1 MKLEWIKIRAGER
14 DGRASEVVR
23 MIFVSFGISL
33 SCLHVL
39 HLRLFTTFLRFK
51 LQSLFGRC
59 CVFIFLTVVQLFYTH
74 IVDVISIFSFFLLSL
89 LFTHH
94 HHHPH
99 SITYRGRIKWTTQRG
114 VCVLFAEWCSLR
126 WNGFARKNS
135 DKEMKNDQFCTH
147 KTLVGFESVRFN
159 ENFSG
164 LNYPPLSIQS
174 STVITIVD
182 GLRTSEQDH

>member
-1 MKLEWIKIRAGER
+1 MCLFFSRLSNYFTHI
-14 DGRASEVVR
+14 SST
-23 MIFVSFGISL
+23 SF
-33 SCLHVL
+33 
-39 HLRLFTTFLRFK
+39 
-51 LQSLFGRC
+51 QYSLFS
-59 CVFIFLTVVQLFYTH
+59 FPLSFLPIIIIILTRSH
-74 IVDVISIFSFFLLSL
+74 IAVASSEHNV
-89 LFTHH
+89 
-94 HHHPH
+94 
-99 SITYRGRIKWTTQRG
+99 